1 MLSDVRC
8 SSLSNEGGDEEGD
21 FGDYTDI
28 IMRMTM
34 MEEEVHGFQIVACWG
49 EKGRMGGC
57 KRQMLPPRPYQVL
70 IIIRCNTVCRHHQ
83 IETSTIIIIVI
94 SVIVIACII
103 HKSGNYSKMLKSF
116 RFLPP

>member
-1 MLSDVRC
+1 MLSDVRW
-8 SSLSNEGGDEEGD
+8 SSWSNEGGDENDFGD

-57 KRQMLPPRPYQVL
+57 KRQMLPPRPYQV
-70 IIIRCNTVCRHHQ
+70 
-83 IETSTIIIIVI
+83 SM
-94 SVIVIACII
+94 S
-103 HKSGNYSKMLKSF
+103 
-116 RFLPP
+116 

>member
-1 MLSDVRC
+1 MLSDVRW
-8 SSLSNEGGDEEGD
+8 SSWSNEGGDEDEDEDEDEEGD

-57 KRQMLPPRPYQVL
+57 KRQMLPPRPYQV
-70 IIIRCNTVCRHHQ
+70 
-83 IETSTIIIIVI
+83 SM
-94 SVIVIACII
+94 S
-103 HKSGNYSKMLKSF
+103 
-116 RFLPP
+116 